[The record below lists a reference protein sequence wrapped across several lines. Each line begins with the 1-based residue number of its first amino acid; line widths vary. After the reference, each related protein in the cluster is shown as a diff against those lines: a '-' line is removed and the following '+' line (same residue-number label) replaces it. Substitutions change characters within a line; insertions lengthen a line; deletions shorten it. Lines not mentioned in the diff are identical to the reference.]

1 MARSGFYF
9 SETNFL
15 RLDAVSPSLNLCGYH
30 LDALPYLNGSRM
42 IGRHSM
48 LDVRCSVFAFVLKER
63 STGCQPKDCLSI
75 RPERFGVQINRQDAH
90 WPHSQDGCATGRKLN
105 A

>member
-1 MARSGFYF
+1 MARSGVYF

-15 RLDAVSPSLNLCGYH
+15 CLETVSLSLNLCGYH
-30 LDALPYLNGSRM
+30 LDALPYLNGSQM

-63 STGCQPKDCLSI
+63 STTCQPKDRLWPGRS
-75 RPERFGVQINRQDAH
+75 GVQINGQELVGPTAKMAVLLAG
-90 WPHSQDGCATGRKLN
+90 S
-105 A
+105 

>member
-1 MARSGFYF
+1 MARWGFYF

-15 RLDAVSPSLNLCGYH
+15 CLETVSPSLNLCGYH
-30 LDALPYLNGSRM
+30 LDALPYLNGSQM

-63 STGCQPKDCLSI
+63 STSYQPKDRLPI
-75 RPERFGVQINRQDAH
+75 WPERSGVQINGQEPVGPTAKMAVLLAG
-90 WPHSQDGCATGRKLN
+90 S
-105 A
+105 

>member
-1 MARSGFYF
+1 MARSGVYL

-15 RLDAVSPSLNLCGYH
+15 CLETVSLSLNLCGYH
-30 LDALPYLNGSRM
+30 LDALPYLNGSQM

-63 STGCQPKDCLSI
+63 STRCQPKDRLSI
-75 RPERFGVQINRQDAH
+75 WPGRSGVQINGQDAR
-90 WPHSQDGCATGRKLN
+90 WPHSQDGYATGRKLN